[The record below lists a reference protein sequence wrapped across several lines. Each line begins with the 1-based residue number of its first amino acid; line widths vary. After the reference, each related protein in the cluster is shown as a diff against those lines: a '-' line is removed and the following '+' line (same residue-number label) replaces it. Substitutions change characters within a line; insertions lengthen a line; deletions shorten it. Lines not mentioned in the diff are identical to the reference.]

1 MICYIIRGL
10 SGSGKSTLA
19 EAIAFGAGIESRPKD
34 YICSA
39 DDYFMVGKE
48 YKFDA
53 RLLGEAH
60 RKCFSKFLN
69 LIRSK
74 ASVVIIDNTNV
85 TYEEVVR
92 YSSRACKEGYIVK
105 VVEPDNEVWVTI
117 SNKLNSGV
125 MPTDSELAPLA
136 ARNVHGVTLDI
147 IKRRLKVWVPHA
159 ELVKKLDG
167 AYVEPNLELPSCIL
181 VDIDGT
187 VAMKGSRSAYDWAN
201 VGADV
206 RNESVVRLL
215 HTIIDDNDYQHGV
228 YHKQIIFFSGRDG
241 VCFTESRKWL
251 DENGFEGCPLYMRE
265 PNDQRKDSI
274 IKRELFDKHIR
285 GKYNVLCV
293 FDDRDQ
299 VVDMW
304 RNELGLD
311 CFQVQ
316 EGDF

>member
-19 EAIAFGAGIESRPKD
+19 QALAFGAGIESRPKG

-39 DDYFMVGKE
+39 DDYFMVGNE

-69 LIRSK
+69 LVRSK

-92 YSSRACKEGYIVK
+92 YSSRARKEGYVVK

-136 ARNVHGVTLDI
+136 VRNVHGVTLDI
-147 IKRRLKVWVPHA
+147 IKRRLKVWIPHA
-159 ELVKKLDG
+159 ELVKKLEA
-167 AYVEPNLELPSCIL
+167 AYVEPNPELPSCIL

-187 VAMKGSRSAYDWAN
+187 VAVKGARSAYDWAN
-201 VGADV
+201 VGADT
-206 RNESVVRLL
+206 RNESVINLL
-215 HTIIDDNDYQHGV
+215 IGIIANNYGG
-228 YHKQIIFFSGRDG
+228 YRSSYKEIIFFSGRDG
-241 VCFTESRKWL
+241 VCFPESRKWL
-251 DENGFEGCPLYMRE
+251 DENGFKDCPLYMRE

>member
-19 EAIAFGAGIESRPKD
+19 QALAFGAGIESRPKD

-39 DDYFMVGKE
+39 DDYFMVKDE
-48 YKFDA
+48 YKFDV

-69 LIRSK
+69 LVRSK

-85 TYEEVVR
+85 NEECQK
-92 YSSRACKEGYIVK
+92 YYTRARKEGYIVK
-105 VVEPDNEVWVTI
+105 VIEPDNEEWVAI

-125 MPTDSELAPLA
+125 MPTDSELAPLV
-136 ARNVHGVTLDI
+136 ARNVHGVTMDI
-147 IKRRLKVWVPHA
+147 IKRRLKVWVPHS
-159 ELVKKLDG
+159 ELVKRLEA
-167 AYVEPNLELPSCIL
+167 AYVEPNPELPSCIL

-187 VAMKGSRSAYDWAN
+187 VASKGSRSAYDWCS
-201 VGADV
+201 VGSDTPTFAAAFL
-206 RNESVVRLL
+206 NTFNALQEYALGPLKTSL
-215 HTIIDDNDYQHGV
+215 
-228 YHKQIIFFSGRDG
+228 IFFSGRDG
-241 VCFTESRKWL
+241 CCYEQSRKWL
-251 DENGFEGCPLYMRE
+251 DDNGFQGCPLYMRQ

-274 IKRELFDKHIR
+274 IKRELFDAHIR
-285 GKYNVLCV
+285 NKFNVLCV
-293 FDDRDQ
+293 FDDRDC
-299 VVDMW
+299 VIDMW
-304 RNELGLD
+304 RNQLGLS